1 MLYTYCKKSLMF
13 NRIKPSKII
22 KLFFIAIAIF
32 TSAIYLT
39 YDYAK
44 YRALEQSIDEMH
56 FEEQVII
63 VNQRINND
71 FSKEAL
77 VEELKRLN
85 VKYPHIVMAQA
96 MIESGHFQ
104 SNIFRSNHNLF
115 GMKEA
120 RQRVTTARGTNLNH
134 AYYENWKESVIDYA
148 MFQASYL
155 KDLKT
160 EAAYLEYLDKNYA
173 EAQKYDIAVQNMVKN
188 ENLKE
193 LFN

>member
-1 MLYTYCKKSLMF
+1 MLYTYCKRSLVF

-32 TSAIYLT
+32 TSAMYLT
-39 YDYAK
+39 YNYAK

-148 MFQASYL
+148 MFQAAYL

-160 EAAYLEYLDKNYA
+160 EAAYLLYLDANYA
-173 EAQKYDIAVQNMVKN
+173 EAQGYDSAVKKMVEREK
-188 ENLKE
+188 LKE

>member
-1 MLYTYCKKSLMF
+1 MF

-155 KDLKT
+155 KYLKT
-160 EAAYLEYLDKNYA
+160 EASYLEYLDKNYA

>member
-1 MLYTYCKKSLMF
+1 MLYTYCKRSLVF

-32 TSAIYLT
+32 TSAMYLT

-44 YRALEQSIDEMH
+44 YRALEQSIDVMH

-77 VEELKRLN
+77 AEELKRLN

-148 MFQASYL
+148 MFQAAYL

-160 EAAYLEYLDKNYA
+160 EAAYLLYLDANYA
-173 EAQKYDIAVQNMVKN
+173 EAQRYDSAVKKMVEREK
-188 ENLKE
+188 LKE

>member
-1 MLYTYCKKSLMF
+1 MLYTYCKRSLVF

-32 TSAIYLT
+32 TSAMYLT
-39 YDYAK
+39 YNYAK
-44 YRALEQSIDEMH
+44 YRALEQSIDEVH

-77 VEELKRLN
+77 AEELKRLN

-148 MFQASYL
+148 MFQAAYL

-160 EAAYLEYLDKNYA
+160 EAAYLLYLDANYA
-173 EAQKYDIAVQNMVKN
+173 EAQGYDSAVKKMVEREK
-188 ENLKE
+188 LKE

>member
-1 MLYTYCKKSLMF
+1 MLYTYCKRSLVF

-22 KLFFIAIAIF
+22 KLFFIVIAIF

-39 YDYAK
+39 YGYA
-44 YRALEQSIDEMH
+44 RCRVLAQSIDEMQ

-63 VNQRINND
+63 VNQRINSD
-71 FSKEAL
+71 FSKDAL
-77 VEELKRLN
+77 AEELKRLN

-148 MFQASYL
+148 MFQAAYL

-160 EAAYLEYLDKNYA
+160 EEAYLLYLNANYA
-173 EAQKYDIAVQNMVKN
+173 EAQNYDSDVKKMI
-188 ENLKE
+188 EREKLKE

>member
-193 LFN
+193 LFK

>member
-1 MLYTYCKKSLMF
+1 MLYTYCKRSLVF

-32 TSAIYLT
+32 TSAMYLT
-39 YDYAK
+39 YNYAK

-71 FSKEAL
+71 FSKKAL
-77 VEELKRLN
+77 AEELKRLN

-148 MFQASYL
+148 MFQAAYL

-160 EAAYLEYLDKNYA
+160 EAAYLLYLDANYA
-173 EAQKYDIAVQNMVKN
+173 EAQGYDSAVKKMVEREK
-188 ENLKE
+188 LKE

>member
-1 MLYTYCKKSLMF
+1 MLYTYCKRSLVF

-32 TSAIYLT
+32 TSAMYLT
-39 YDYAK
+39 YNYAK

-77 VEELKRLN
+77 AEELKRLN

-148 MFQASYL
+148 MFQAAYL

-160 EAAYLEYLDKNYA
+160 EAAYLLYLDANYA
-173 EAQKYDIAVQNMVKN
+173 EAQRYDSAVKKMVEREK
-188 ENLKE
+188 LKE

>member
-1 MLYTYCKKSLMF
+1 MLYTYCKRSLVF

-32 TSAIYLT
+32 TSAMYLT

-77 VEELKRLN
+77 AEELKRLN

-148 MFQASYL
+148 MFQAAYL

-160 EAAYLEYLDKNYA
+160 EAAYLLYLDANYA
-173 EAQKYDIAVQNMVKN
+173 EAQGYDSAVKKMVEREK
-188 ENLKE
+188 LKE

>member
-1 MLYTYCKKSLMF
+1 MLYTYCKRSLVF

-32 TSAIYLT
+32 TSAMYLT

-71 FSKEAL
+71 FSKKAL
-77 VEELKRLN
+77 AEELKRLN

-148 MFQASYL
+148 MFQAAYL

-160 EAAYLEYLDKNYA
+160 EAAYLLYLDANYA
-173 EAQKYDIAVQNMVKN
+173 EAQRYDSAVKKMVEREK
-188 ENLKE
+188 LKE

>member
-1 MLYTYCKKSLMF
+1 MLYTYCKRSLVF

-32 TSAIYLT
+32 TSAMYLT

-71 FSKEAL
+71 FSKKAL
-77 VEELKRLN
+77 AEELKRLN

-148 MFQASYL
+148 MFQAAYL

-160 EAAYLEYLDKNYA
+160 EAAYLLYLDANYA
-173 EAQKYDIAVQNMVKN
+173 EAQGYDSAVKKMVEREK
-188 ENLKE
+188 LKE

>member
-1 MLYTYCKKSLMF
+1 MLYTYCKRTLVF

-32 TSAIYLT
+32 TSAMYLT
-39 YDYAK
+39 YNYAK

-77 VEELKRLN
+77 AEELKRLN

-148 MFQASYL
+148 MFQAAYL

-160 EAAYLEYLDKNYA
+160 EAAYLLYLDANYA
-173 EAQKYDIAVQNMVKN
+173 EAQNYDSAVKKMIEREK
-188 ENLKE
+188 LKE

>member
-1 MLYTYCKKSLMF
+1 
-13 NRIKPSKII
+13 
-22 KLFFIAIAIF
+22 
-32 TSAIYLT
+32 
-39 YDYAK
+39 
-44 YRALEQSIDEMH
+44 MH

-71 FSKEAL
+71 FSKKAL
-77 VEELKRLN
+77 AEELKRLN

-148 MFQASYL
+148 MFQAAYL

-160 EAAYLEYLDKNYA
+160 EAAYLLYLDANYA
-173 EAQKYDIAVQNMVKN
+173 EAQGYDSAVKKMVEREK
-188 ENLKE
+188 LKE

>member
-1 MLYTYCKKSLMF
+1 MLYTYCKRSLVF

-32 TSAIYLT
+32 TSAMYLT
-39 YDYAK
+39 YNYAK

-77 VEELKRLN
+77 AEELKRLN

-148 MFQASYL
+148 MFQAAYL

-160 EAAYLEYLDKNYA
+160 EAAYLLYLDANYA
-173 EAQKYDIAVQNMVKN
+173 EAQGYDSAVKKMVEREK
-188 ENLKE
+188 LKE

>member
-1 MLYTYCKKSLMF
+1 MLYTYCKRSLVF

-32 TSAIYLT
+32 TSAMYLT
-39 YDYAK
+39 YNYAK
-44 YRALEQSIDEMH
+44 YRTLEQSIDEMH

-71 FSKEAL
+71 FSKKAL
-77 VEELKRLN
+77 AEELKRLN

-148 MFQASYL
+148 MFQAAYL

-160 EAAYLEYLDKNYA
+160 EAAYLLYLDANYA
-173 EAQKYDIAVQNMVKN
+173 EAQGYDSAVKKMVEREK
-188 ENLKE
+188 LKE

>member
-32 TSAIYLT
+32 TSAMYLT

-77 VEELKRLN
+77 AEELKRLN

>member
-1 MLYTYCKKSLMF
+1 MLYTYCKRSLVF

-148 MFQASYL
+148 MFQAAYL

-160 EAAYLEYLDKNYA
+160 EAAYLLYLDANYA
-173 EAQKYDIAVQNMVKN
+173 EAQGYDSAVKKMVEREK
-188 ENLKE
+188 LKE

>member
-1 MLYTYCKKSLMF
+1 MLYTYCKRSLVF

-32 TSAIYLT
+32 ISAMYLT

-71 FSKEAL
+71 FSKKAL
-77 VEELKRLN
+77 AEELKRLN

-148 MFQASYL
+148 MFQAAYL

-160 EAAYLEYLDKNYA
+160 EAAYLLYLDANYA
-173 EAQKYDIAVQNMVKN
+173 EAQGYDSAVKKMVEREK
-188 ENLKE
+188 LKE

>member
-1 MLYTYCKKSLMF
+1 MLYTYCKRSLVF

-32 TSAIYLT
+32 TSVMYLT

-44 YRALEQSIDEMH
+44 YRALEQSIDEMY

-63 VNQRINND
+63 VNHLINND
-71 FSKEAL
+71 FSKESL

-148 MFQASYL
+148 MFQAAYL

-160 EAAYLEYLDKNYA
+160 EAAYLLYLDANYA
-173 EAQKYDIAVQNMVKN
+173 EAQNYDLAVKKMVEREK
-188 ENLKE
+188 LKE

>member
-1 MLYTYCKKSLMF
+1 MLYTFCKRSLVF

-39 YDYAK
+39 YGYAR
-44 YRALEQSIDEMH
+44 YRVLAQSIDEMQ

-63 VNQRINND
+63 VNQRINSD
-71 FSKEAL
+71 FSKDAL
-77 VEELKRLN
+77 AEELKRLN

-148 MFQASYL
+148 MFQAAYL

-160 EAAYLEYLDKNYA
+160 EAEYLLYLDANYA
-173 EAQKYDIAVQNMVKN
+173 EAQNYDVAVKKMVEREK
-188 ENLKE
+188 LKE

>member
-1 MLYTYCKKSLMF
+1 MLYTYCKRSLVF

-32 TSAIYLT
+32 TSAMYLT
-39 YDYAK
+39 YNYAK
-44 YRALEQSIDEMH
+44 YRALEQSIDEVH

-71 FSKEAL
+71 FSKKAL
-77 VEELKRLN
+77 AEELKRLN

-148 MFQASYL
+148 MFQAAYL

-160 EAAYLEYLDKNYA
+160 EAAYLLYLDANYA
-173 EAQKYDIAVQNMVKN
+173 EAQGYDSAVKKMVEREK
-188 ENLKE
+188 LKE

>member
-1 MLYTYCKKSLMF
+1 MLYTYCKRSLVF